1 LQFRGREMAHP
12 ELGTKIL
19 DAVIEDLGQ
28 LARVD
33 TMARLEGRNMT
44 MVLSPEKKTAAKKPT
59 TKPVAQAPKATA
71 PVVTTAP
78 VEEVPAPVSEAAAE

>member
-1 LQFRGREMAHP
+1 MAHP

-44 MVLSPEKKTAAKKPT
+44 MVLSPEKKTAVKKPT
-59 TKPVAQAPKATA
+59 TKPAAPAPTPTA
-71 PVVTTAP
+71 PVATSVPVVATPP
-78 VEEVPAPVSEAAAE
+78 VEEVPAPAAE

>member
-1 LQFRGREMAHP
+1 MAHP

-44 MVLSPEKKTAAKKPT
+44 MVLSPEKKTAAKKPS
-59 TKPVAQAPKATA
+59 TKPAAPATTTTA
-71 PVVTTAP
+71 PVATTAP
-78 VEEVPAPVSEAAAE
+78 VEAVAEVVAEAAAE

>member
-1 LQFRGREMAHP
+1 MAHP

-44 MVLSPEKKTAAKKPT
+44 MVLSPEKKTAAKKPS
-59 TKPVAQAPKATA
+59 TKPAAPATTTTA
-71 PVVTTAP
+71 PVATSTPVATTAP
-78 VEEVPAPVSEAAAE
+78 VEEAPVPAAE